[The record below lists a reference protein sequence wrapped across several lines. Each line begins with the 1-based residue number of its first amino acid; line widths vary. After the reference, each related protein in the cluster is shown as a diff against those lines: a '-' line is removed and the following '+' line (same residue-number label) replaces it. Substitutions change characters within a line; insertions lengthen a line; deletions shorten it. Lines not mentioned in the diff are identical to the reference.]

1 VTWLLWR
8 QHRAQALV
16 TAVLLVAF
24 TIAVV
29 ATGIHMAHQ
38 YEDAVHGC
46 TAGGPCNLVGDLFR
60 GDGAIIDLVH
70 LTIVVPAVLGILG
83 ATLIA
88 RETEHSTNVLVW
100 TQSVTR
106 GRWIT
111 SKLALAL
118 GATLVTSVA
127 VTALVTWW
135 SRTPNSLNGNRF
147 EGAQFDTQAVVPIA
161 FALFAVALGLAAGAW
176 FRRVLPAIA
185 TTVIGF
191 VAVRLAVAL
200 YVRPHLLSTVTR
212 TLPLNK
218 GGSAPSGSWT
228 VSEHIVDAAGHDLGS
243 RIAVPG
249 GCRDVGPRAVGQ
261 CLSRHGFRNAVT
273 YHPPGQYWQLQWI
286 EAGIFFALAALLV
299 TFAVVRTRRRDA

>member
-38 YEDAVHGC
+38 YDDAVRGC
-46 TAGGPCNLVGDLFR
+46 TSGGTCNLVGDLFK
-60 GDGAIIDLVH
+60 GDGAIVDLVH
-70 LTIVVPAVLGILG
+70 LSIVIPAMLGILG

-111 SKLALAL
+111 SKVVLALV
-118 GATLVTSVA
+118 ATLVTSVA
-127 VTALVTWW
+127 LTALVTWW
-135 SRTPNSLNGNRF
+135 SRTPNSLYGNRF

-176 FRRVLPAIA
+176 FRRILPAIA
-185 TTVIGF
+185 ATVIGF
-191 VAVRLAVAL
+191 VAVRLVVAL
-200 YVRPHLLSTVTR
+200 YVRPNLLPTVTR
-212 TLPLNK
+212 SFPVAK
-218 GGSAPSGSWT
+218 GGEAPSGSWT
-228 VSEHIVDAAGHDLGS
+228 VSDHIVDGAGHTMGTRIPIPPSCRAAGPS
-243 RIAVPG
+243 RITP
-249 GCRDVGPRAVGQ
+249 
-261 CLSRHGFRNAVT
+261 CLSRLGFRDVVT
-273 YHPPGQYWQLQWI
+273 YHPPDQYWQIQWI
-286 EAGIFFALAALLV
+286 EAGIFFALAAVLV

>member
-8 QHRAQALV
+8 QHRIPALV
-16 TAVLLVAF
+16 TALLLGAF

-29 ATGIHMAHQ
+29 ATGVHMAHQ

-46 TAGGPCNLVGDLFR
+46 TAGGTCNLVGDLFK
-60 GDGAIIDLVH
+60 GDGAIVDLVH
-70 LTIVVPAVLGILG
+70 LSIVVPALLGILG

-106 GRWIT
+106 RRWIT
-111 SKLALAL
+111 SKIALAL

-135 SRTPNSLNGNRF
+135 SRSPNSLYGNRF

-176 FRRVLPAIA
+176 FRRTLPAIA
-185 TTVIGF
+185 VTVIGF
-191 VAVRLAVAL
+191 VAVRLLVVL
-200 YVRPHLLSTVTR
+200 YARPNLLPTR
-212 TLPLNK
+212 TSSFPVSK
-218 GGSAPSGSWT
+218 GGAAPSGSWT
-228 VSEHIVDAAGHDLGS
+228 VGDHIVDGAGRTLGTRIPIPPSCQGAGPS
-243 RIAVPG
+243 RITP
-249 GCRDVGPRAVGQ
+249 
-261 CLSRHGFRNAVT
+261 CLSRLGFRDVVT
-273 YHPPGQYWQLQWI
+273 YHPPGQYWQIQWI
-286 EAGIFFALAALLV
+286 EAGIFFALAAALV